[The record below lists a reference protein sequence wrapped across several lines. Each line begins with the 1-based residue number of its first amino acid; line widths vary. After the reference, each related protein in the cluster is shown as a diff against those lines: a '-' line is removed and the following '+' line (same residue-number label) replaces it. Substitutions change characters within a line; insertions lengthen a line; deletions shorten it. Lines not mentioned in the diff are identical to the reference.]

1 MRKLNKTEKNAQNY
15 CNYIKSVG
23 SDTIIVEWRKS
34 ATWGSNP
41 VIMWAGSRAC
51 SVSGCGYCKLSTALA
66 ETLRFLGETPE
77 QVGKIWQTGG
87 AGVSSVARELAKCG
101 WQLEQLRG
109 TNKTDI
115 FSLKKIEE

>member
-1 MRKLNKTEKNAQNY
+1 MRKLNKTEKNAQSY
-15 CNYIKSVG
+15 CNFIKNMG

-41 VIMWAGSRAC
+41 VIEWAGSRAC

-66 ETLRFLGETPE
+66 DTLRFLGETPE
-77 QVGKIWQTGG
+77 QVSKIWQTGG
-87 AGVSSVARELAKCG
+87 AGVSSVSQALAKCG

-109 TNKTDI
+109 TDKIDI